1 VGPIIGIVHLSGGW
15 DGFILAGFEPSSAEA
30 AASHMMAAS
39 DDALGEDE
47 VRDAVG
53 EIANILAGNL
63 KCLIPAWTQMSIPAV
78 VEGTVSRKMELK
90 VSPVSRL
97 YFTTAHGRFWLT
109 LVPSGSELPDEPV
122 LDPPSNRDE
131 RVQTR
136 ASGGL
141 AR

>member
-1 VGPIIGIVHLSGGW
+1 
-15 DGFILAGFEPSSAEA
+15 
-30 AASHMMAAS
+30 MMAAS